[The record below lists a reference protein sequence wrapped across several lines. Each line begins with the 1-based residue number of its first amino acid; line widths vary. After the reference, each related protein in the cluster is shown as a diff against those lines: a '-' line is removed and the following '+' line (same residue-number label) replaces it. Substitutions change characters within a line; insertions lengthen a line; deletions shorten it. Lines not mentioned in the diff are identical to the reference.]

1 MGRLIKHIPNLMT
14 MTNLAL
20 GMWSISLLIH
30 QNNPIRA
37 AMLILLGA
45 VIDFFD
51 GNLAR
56 KLNVV
61 SDMGKQLDS
70 FADIITFGVAPV
82 VLINHIYAEHSFS
95 TLVWLASMVF
105 IVAGAYRLA
114 RFNTMDFSKHF
125 LGLPIPVAG
134 GALTVYTLLQPIWIK
149 HFQIPVYP
157 KITALFLILL
167 SIMMASKKKINRN
180 WRPRN
185 TLSAKNQ
192 NGYHK

>member
-1 MGRLIKHIPNLMT
+1 

-30 QNNPIRA
+30 ENNPRRA
-37 AMLILLGA
+37 AILILLGA

-56 KLNVV
+56 KLKVT

-82 VLINHIYAEHSFS
+82 VLINHIYAQHLSS
-95 TLVWLASMVF
+95 GLIWLASMVF
-105 IVAGAYRLA
+105 MVAGAYRLA
-114 RFNTMDFSKHF
+114 RFNTADFTNHF

-134 GALTVYTLLQPIWIK
+134 GALTVYTLLQPIWIDRF
-149 HFQIPVYP
+149 HTPIYP
-157 KITALFLILL
+157 KITVILLVLL
-167 SIMMASKKKINRN
+167 SIMMVSKKKVNRN
-180 WRPRN
+180 WRSKKPR
-185 TLSAKNQ
+185 
-192 NGYHK
+192 